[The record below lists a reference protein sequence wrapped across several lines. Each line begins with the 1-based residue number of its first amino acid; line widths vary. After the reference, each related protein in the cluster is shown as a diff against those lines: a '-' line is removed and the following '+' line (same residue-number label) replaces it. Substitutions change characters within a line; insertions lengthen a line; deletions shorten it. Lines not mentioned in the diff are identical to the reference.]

1 MNVEKMKVF
10 VEANDIV
17 MMKADKTKKSDW
29 PEIDAL
35 LISLGNPSRQLPF
48 YAIFPAGRPNEPIM
62 MSGVFTSPAAFIR
75 KLKEIVPKT
84 AGSERNTLEPGG

>member
-10 VEANDIV
+10 VEAHDIV
-17 MMKADKTKKSDW
+17 MMKADRTKKSDW

-35 LISLGNPSRQLPF
+35 LISLGNPSRQIPF
-48 YAIFPAGRPNEPIM
+48 YAIFPAGRPNEPIVM
-62 MSGVFTSPAAFIR
+62 NGVFTSPAAFIR

>member
-29 PEIDAL
+29 PEIDEL
-35 LISLGNPSRQLPF
+35 LISLGNPSRQIPF
-48 YAIFPAGRPNEPIM
+48 YAIFPAGRPNEPILM
-62 MSGVFTSPAAFIR
+62 NGVFASPAAFIQ
-75 KLKEIVPKT
+75 KLKETIPKT
-84 AGSERNTLEPGG
+84 AGTETAAGEPGG